1 MATKRIQVLAQN
13 PVYVEQ
19 DFGAIPEILSDLYRA
34 KGHNLILIYNSPQQ
48 VSAMASKHA
57 FAVGIED
64 IPEEMRAEMRRT
76 LRSYGF
82 SVDADGT
89 VHKGD
94 CLLVSQPEGARQH
107 FEQENHE
114 TWRRQGYASDTQAEM
129 IQEEARRAAGH
140 GAKRPSPFA
149 GARTEGDFSGH
160 YGHQPP
166 SPPRQ

>member
-1 MATKRIQVLAQN
+1 MATKQIKVLAQD
-13 PVYVEQ
+13 PVYVQQ
-19 DFGAIPEILSDLYRA
+19 DFGAIPEVLSELYRA

-64 IPEEMRAEMRRT
+64 VPEEMRAEMRRA

-82 SVDADGT
+82 TVDADGT
-89 VHKGD
+89 IHKGD

-107 FEQENHE
+107 FENENFE
-114 TWRRQGYASDTQAEM
+114 TWRRQGYASDVQAEQ
-129 IQEEARRAAGH
+129 IREAMERELPP
-140 GAKRPSPFA
+140 GAIA
-149 GARTEGDFSGH
+149 GARTEGALRGH

-166 SPPRQ
+166 STPR

>member
-1 MATKRIQVLAQN
+1 MATKQIKVLTQD

-19 DFGAIPEILSDLYRA
+19 DFGAIPEVLSDLYRA
-34 KGHNLILIYNSPQQ
+34 KSHNLILIYNSPQQ

-64 IPEEMRAEMRRT
+64 VPEEMRAEMRRA

-82 SVDADGT
+82 TVDADGT
-89 VHKGD
+89 IHKGD

-107 FEQENHE
+107 FENENFE
-114 TWRRQGYASDTQAEM
+114 TWRRQGYASDVQAEQ
-129 IQEEARRAAGH
+129 IREAMERELPRAI
-140 GAKRPSPFA
+140 A
-149 GARTEGDFSGH
+149 GARTEGALRGH

-166 SPPRQ
+166 STPR